1 VAGRALVWS
10 NPEIIALASRAF
22 IPVAENS
29 SYLQRQADAKGEF
42 FRLIAEQGH
51 YAGRTVPSATRQGTY
66 TATSDGRLLA
76 SINTREADKML
87 AMMNEALQR
96 WREVEPETAATE
108 LPTEYEVDP
117 RYRRIYPEDGLVLK
131 VYSRDLPRTVETRP
145 DDWRR
150 HAVNTDHA
158 WFTREEALS
167 LLPPHPSPGDR
178 FPAPALFVQRLARF
192 HLIDNVRGETPM
204 WRTEEVQHATMS
216 LEVASVTPGQIELR
230 LEGAV
235 RCVGHGK
242 WAVRPFREKL
252 DSTERGYDCELAG
265 FLTFDRTNS
274 RFTRCDIL
282 AVGTRW
288 GGSEHNVRYD
298 DLDAAP
304 MAVAFELA
312 GDTPTDHTP
321 PQGSSSAYWEAGKVA

>member
-10 NPEIIALASRAF
+10 NPEIITLASRAF

-51 YAGRTVPSATRQGTY
+51 YGGRTVPSATRQGTY
-66 TATSDGRLLA
+66 ASAPDGRLLA

-87 AMMNEALQR
+87 AMMQEALQH
-96 WREVEPETAATE
+96 WHALPPAAASAE
-108 LPTEYEVDP
+108 LPSAYEADP
-117 RYRRIYPEDGLVLK
+117 RYLRVYPEEGLVLK
-131 VYSRDLPRTVETRP
+131 VYSRDLPREVDTRP
-145 DDWRR
+145 EDWRR
-150 HAVNTDHA
+150 HAVNSDHA
-158 WFTREEALS
+158 WFTRQEAQS
-167 LLPPHPSPGDR
+167 LLPIEPGAGDR
-178 FPAPALFVQRLARF
+178 YPAPPVFVQRLARF

-204 WRTEEVQHATMS
+204 WHEDEVCHADMT
-216 LEVASVTPGQIELR
+216 LEVTGVTPERVDLR

-235 RCVGHGK
+235 RSVGHGT

-252 DSTERGYDCELAG
+252 DNTERGYDCQLRG
-265 FLTFDRTNS
+265 FLTFYRAKAQ
-274 RFTRCDIL
+274 FARCDIL

-288 GGSEHNVRYD
+288 GGSEHNVRWD

-312 GDTPTDHTP
+312 GNTPADRTP
-321 PQGSSSAYWEAGKVA
+321 PQGSHSAYWEVGKAS